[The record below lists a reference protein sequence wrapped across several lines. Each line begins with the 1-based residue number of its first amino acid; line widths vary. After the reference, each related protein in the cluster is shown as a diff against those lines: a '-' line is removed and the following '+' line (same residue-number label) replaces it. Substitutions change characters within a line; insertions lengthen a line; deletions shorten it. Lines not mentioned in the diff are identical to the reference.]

1 MLNGPSKLA
10 LPMGIEPT
18 FPGLKPGV
26 LSQLNYGVIRWTS
39 GAADTGLRKRDSNPR
54 HQARVRRLSHGE
66 QPPLHFG
73 AITCKLRPIEIGV
86 TNRIRTGT
94 NAFTGRDAAVTS

>member
-18 FPGLKPGV
+18 SPRLNPGV

-39 GAADTGLRKRDSNPR
+39 GAADTGLRKQDSNPR
-54 HQARVRRLSHGE
+54 HRTFVRRLSHGE
-66 QPPLHFG
+66 QPPLSFWCDNLQTSAHLNWGDQPDSHRHKRLHG
-73 AITCKLRPIEIGV
+73 A
-86 TNRIRTGT
+86 
-94 NAFTGRDAAVTS
+94 

>member
-18 FPGLKPGV
+18 SPRLNPGV

-54 HQARVRRLSHGE
+54 HQTRVRRLSHGE
-66 QPPLHFG
+66 QPPLRFG
-73 AITCKLRPIEIGV
+73 AITCELRPIEVLAHGQWGDQPDSH
-86 TNRIRTGT
+86 RHKRLHG
-94 NAFTGRDAAVTS
+94 A